1 MMHEAAPRRKRPSA
15 HTKEAPRRRCAESL
29 SSCLIRGVAWGNNYD
44 AGGNNYDAVAL
55 H

>member
-1 MMHEAAPRRKRPSA
+1 MMHDAAPNRKRPSA
-15 HTKEAPRRRCAESL
+15 HTKEAPRRRRAESL
-29 SSCLIRGVAWGNNYD
+29 SSWRIRGVAWGNNYD